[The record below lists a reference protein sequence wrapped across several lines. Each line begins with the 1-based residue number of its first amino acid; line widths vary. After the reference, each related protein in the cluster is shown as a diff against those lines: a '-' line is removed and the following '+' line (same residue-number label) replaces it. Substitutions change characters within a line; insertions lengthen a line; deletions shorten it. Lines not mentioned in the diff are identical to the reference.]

1 MPSVDVIFLEGFKQ
15 SVYPKI
21 EVIRSEVDPEP
32 LNVTNVIARIT
43 DVPDLGD
50 GIPQFAFEQEDELLD
65 LILEQISSARE

>member
-1 MPSVDVIFLEGFKQ
+1 
-15 SVYPKI
+15 
-21 EVIRSEVDPEP
+21 
-32 LNVTNVIARIT
+32 VTNVIARIT